1 MAGARVKLGLL
12 ISIAVAA
19 VAVVS
24 DASAGT
30 LQDGP
35 AVLRPVKRPPGVPAD
50 YVLTHHGFF
59 HPSCV
64 VSVASG
70 DTVGEDA
77 PCAYPRFTAS
87 GQPVTQRQQ
96 ADPANP
102 DPQADWDGWLVYY
115 EAGGQSSI
123 PVAPTLATTWVVP
136 PVPLV
141 ESGQDVA
148 FFNDIE
154 TTAGGGDIL
163 QPVLDFGMYGE
174 WVILAEHY
182 FSATQKDIHS
192 TPLVVSPGDVIRGVV
207 RGRECHADRTCDSW
221 SITATDVTNGLS
233 TMLPAEKAPMGVPSK
248 VDPAVL
254 ETYGLSAC
262 DMLPP
267 SGEVTFKDNELLDG
281 NGNIQTVDYTLHV
294 RGPRPGVAS
303 CGYRGNSAGGAYQL
317 LFPAALG
324 QQSLADFGGPAG
336 CQAVVAGAAAP
347 CDWRLAAALGV
358 LFSLVTLR
366 RLSGGSEPRAV
377 G

>member
-1 MAGARVKLGLL
+1 MAGARVKPGLL
-12 ISIAVAA
+12 LSIGVAA
-19 VAVVS
+19 VVAAS
-24 DASAGT
+24 DASAGS
-30 LQDGP
+30 LPDGP
-35 AVLRPVKRPPGVPAD
+35 AVLRPVTRPPGVPAD

-70 DTVGEDA
+70 DRAGEDLA

-87 GQPVTQRQQ
+87 GQRVTQRQH

-102 DPQADWDGWLVYY
+102 DPQAGWDGWLVYY
-115 EAGGQSSI
+115 EAGDESSI

-192 TPLVVSPGDVIRGVV
+192 TPLAVSPGDVIRGVV
-207 RGRECHADRTCDSW
+207 QGRECHADGTCDSW

-233 TMLPAEKAPMGVPSK
+233 TTLPGEKAPMGVPSK
-248 VDPAVL
+248 VHPAVL
-254 ETYGLSAC
+254 ETYDLSAC

-281 NGNIQTVDYTLHV
+281 HGNPQTVDYTLHV
-294 RGPRPGVAS
+294 QGTRPGVAW

-317 LFPAALG
+317 LFPAAVG
-324 QQSLADFGGPAG
+324 QESVADFGGSAG

-347 CDWRLAAALGV
+347 LDWRLAAALGV
-358 LFSLVTLR
+358 LCWLVTIR
-366 RLSGGSEPRAV
+366 RRGVNTEFAP
-377 G
+377 